1 VNDVTFTSEHAAL
14 AETVR
19 EFCAK
24 KSPPDL
30 VRELMAR
37 GEGTDR
43 AVWEQMATQIGLQAL
58 IIPEPY
64 GGLGAGLLE
73 LVLVLEELG
82 AALAC
87 PSFLPTVIA
96 TQALLAAGDERAQA
110 AWLPGIADGSTFATL
125 ALVPDLDARQP
136 VGARPVRDGWVLDG
150 VAQAVADGLS
160 ADLVIVAA
168 NTVGGPALFAV
179 DGHAGGLVRGA
190 VRTTDLTRPMAR
202 LEFTATP
209 AAPLDGA
216 GTPGLLP
223 LVVDLAGLLVSAEQ
237 IGGARQC
244 ADMAAGYARTR
255 QQFGRAIGDFQAVAH
270 KCVDM
275 LLAVESARAA
285 VYHAAAL
292 ADAGASA
299 EFARAAPL
307 AKAACAQASRTV
319 AADNI
324 QVHGGIGFT
333 WEHPAHLYLRRALA
347 NGTYLGDARLHR
359 ELLVGRLGLDEMET
373 TWS

>member
-1 VNDVTFTSEHAAL
+1 VNDVIFTDEHAAL
-14 AETVR
+14 SETVR

-24 KSPPDL
+24 RSPEDV
-30 VRELMAR
+30 VRGLMER
-37 GEGTDR
+37 GEGADR
-43 AVWEQMATQIGLQAL
+43 AMWEQMATQIGLQAL

-87 PSFLPTVIA
+87 PSFLPTAIA
-96 TQALLAAGDERAQA
+96 TQTLLAAGDETAQA
-110 AWLPGIADGSTFATL
+110 AWLPGIAAGTTFATVAL
-125 ALVPDLDARQP
+125 APDPDARQT
-136 VGARPVRDGWVLDG
+136 VDARQVAGEWFLDG
-150 VAQAVADGLS
+150 VVEAVADGLG
-160 ADLVIVAA
+160 ANLVIVAA
-168 NTVGGPALFAV
+168 NALRGPALFAV
-179 DGHAGGLVRGA
+179 DGGAPGLGRGA
-190 VRTTDLTRPMAR
+190 VRRTDLTRPMAR

-216 GTPGLLP
+216 GSSDPLP

-237 IGGARQC
+237 IGGARRC
-244 ADMAAGYARTR
+244 ADMASGYARTR
-255 QQFGRAIGDFQAVAH
+255 WQFGRAIGEFQAVQH

-275 LLAVESARAA
+275 LLALEPARAA

-292 ADAGASA
+292 ASAGASA
-299 EFARAAPL
+299 EFALAAPL
-307 AKAACAQASRTV
+307 AKAACAAASLAV

-333 WEHPAHLYLRRALA
+333 WEHPAHLYLRRALG
-347 NGTYLGDARLHR
+347 NGTYMGDARLHR
-359 ELLVGRLGLDEMET
+359 ELLVRRLGLD
-373 TWS
+373 